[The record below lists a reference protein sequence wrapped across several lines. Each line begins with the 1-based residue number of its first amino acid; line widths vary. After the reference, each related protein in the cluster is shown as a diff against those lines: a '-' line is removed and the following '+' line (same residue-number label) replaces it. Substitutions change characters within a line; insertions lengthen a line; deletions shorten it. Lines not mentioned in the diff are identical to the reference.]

1 MIYGNGGVFEQPSNS
16 LYLGNSELA
25 RLLTGLLSTRNIN
38 VTLTGDKSLSL
49 RPMQRIIEPLE
60 LMNLTIKSNRG
71 CLPLILKKNKKK
83 VSIPITYSKL
93 VLLK

>member
-1 MIYGNGGVFEQPSNS
+1 MKFMVMVVSLSNHQNS
-16 LYLGNSELA
+16 LYLGNSGTGV

-71 CLPLILKKNKKK
+71 CLPLIFKKE
-83 VSIPITYSKL
+83 
-93 VLLK
+93 